1 MSNRIKHSGIIEAI
15 DGEYVRVRIL
25 QTSACAQCKIAGH
38 CNSSESKEKM
48 IDVYNV
54 SDTSRLKVGDEIIVT
69 ASTRMAVS
77 ALIIGFGLSLIV
89 LIAVIIIVRFMTS
102 DEIMA
107 ALCGLATLVPYYIL
121 VWLVREKLRVRMA
134 FEIE

>member
-1 MSNRIKHSGIIEAI
+1 M
-15 DGEYVRVRIL
+15 
-25 QTSACAQCKIAGH
+25 
-38 CNSSESKEKM
+38 
-48 IDVYNV
+48 
-54 SDTSRLKVGDEIIVT
+54 GDEIIVT

-77 ALIIGFGLSLIV
+77 ALIIGFGLPLIV